1 MQRITIAAC
10 QARLVPLIGKVH
22 HVEKTKNK
30 GNAGHHL
37 ETLLG
42 IPHSSECLDC
52 LDGELK
58 AFPLKSLKSGELV
71 PKETIAVTM
80 CSESFKEEPFESS
93 RVCKKLSNTLF
104 VPYTWSDE
112 GNLVFYTPVLFTRDF
127 ISTEV
132 KSLGKEEELKTELF
146 TAEHTL
152 WHKLQEDYA
161 TIQTKANE
169 GVMTGSIGEYLQT
182 RTKGAGHGSTSRAFY
197 LRPKFVKEIFP
208 EGFKC

>member
-1 MQRITIAAC
+1 MERITIATC
-10 QARLVPLIGKVH
+10 QERLAPLIGKVH
-22 HVEKTKNK
+22 RVEKTKNK

-80 CSESFKEEPFESS
+80 CSESLKEESFESS

-104 VPYTWSDE
+104 VPYTWSAE
-112 GNLVFYTPVLFTRDF
+112 GDLVFYTPVLFQ
-127 ISTEV
+127 ST
-132 KSLGKEEELKTELF
+132 
-146 TAEHTL
+146 HPL
-152 WHKLQEDYA
+152 WHKLQEDYM
-161 TIQTKANE
+161 TIQTKAKE
-169 GVMTGSIGEYLQT
+169 DVMTGSIGEYLQT

-208 EGFKC
+208 EGFAK